1 MRVVPHSLPIAYVP
15 HQEAVVSGA
24 GTAPIMLPA
33 QPGFVYD
40 LSDLTLIAH
49 YQIV

>member
-15 HQEAVVSGA
+15 RQEAVVSGA
-24 GTAPIMLPA
+24 GTAPITQA
-33 QPGFVYD
+33 VQPEFVHN
-40 LSDLTLIAH
+40 LSDLMRIAH